1 MPPPRLV
8 STPPCARKKLRKA
21 KGKEGIAVGLFE
33 QWKQRRAARHPYCS
47 LLLAAG
53 GSSERMG
60 GEDKLL
66 ISVGGIPVLA
76 RALLAADRASRVD
89 EIIVAA
95 REDRLL
101 AYADLCKAY
110 QPQKPLRL
118 IAGGQT
124 RAESVYRA
132 ALEADER
139 ATLLAVH
146 DAARPLVTPELID
159 AVIATAEHTRAAAPA
174 IPVRDTIKLAENG
187 IVKETPERAKLF
199 AVQTPQVFDAQLLRA
214 ALQSAIQG
222 GAAVTDDCSAV
233 ERLGKKVTL
242 VDGDEENIKLTT
254 PIDLLL
260 AEAILQKRGEA

>member
-1 MPPPRLV
+1 MPPPRPV
-8 STPPCARKKLRKA
+8 STPPCARKIAKS
-21 KGKEGIAVGLFE
+21 KGKGSIAVGLFE
-33 QWKQRRAARHPYCS
+33 QWKQRRAARHPYCT

-76 RALLAADRASRVD
+76 RALLAADRAACVD

-146 DAARPLVTPELID
+146 DAARPLVTPGQID
-159 AVIATAEHTRAAAPA
+159 AVIAAAERTRAAAPA

-233 ERLGKKVTL
+233 ERLGKEVTL
-242 VDGDEENIKLTT
+242 VDGDEENIKITT
-254 PIDLLL
+254 PLDLLL